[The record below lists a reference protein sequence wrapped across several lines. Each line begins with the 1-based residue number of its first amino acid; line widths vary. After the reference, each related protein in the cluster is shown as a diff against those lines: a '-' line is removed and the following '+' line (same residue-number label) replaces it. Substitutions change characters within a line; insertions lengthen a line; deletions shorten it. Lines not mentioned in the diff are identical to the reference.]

1 VDDRVAEAVLHYDR
15 LLKEDPDL
23 EQELAG
29 RFEERMRRASLT
41 FGGRILCPFF
51 RPNFVSPDLYEEV
64 RTVCAAVFRT
74 IERAEDHLGRDLWRR
89 VDLTPEETA
98 LAEIDPGYRR
108 SSPSARLDA
117 FVTPSSYQFV
127 ELNAETPAGI
137 AYNDVLVEV
146 FLELPVMRRFQERFR
161 LRRFRSRERL
171 LETLVGCYRE
181 AGGRKERPAIA
192 VVDYDEVPTRTEHHL
207 FREFFEAQGYPSL
220 VCDPRRLE
228 YDGRRLR
235 HDGVEID
242 IVYKRLLVN
251 ELLEKKGELAALV
264 GAASDGAVTV
274 VNPFRCKPIHKKA
287 IFAVI
292 TDDELQRLFTD
303 EERAAIAAHVP
314 WTRRVVDGPAT
325 RRGVEIDLARY
336 VREHRETLV
345 LKPNDEYGG
354 KGVFIGS
361 ESSQA
366 DWERALDQALAG
378 SYVVQ
383 DKLELQRESFPEASP
398 GLPYRN
404 VIVDLDPFV
413 FNGEVEGFLTRL
425 SGSTLANVTSGGG
438 EVPAFVVIEQGGAVV
453 APP

>member
-1 VDDRVAEAVLHYDR
+1 VTGPLAEAVLHYDR

-23 EQELAG
+23 EPELAG
-29 RFEERMRRASLT
+29 RFEERMRRAGLT
-41 FGGRILCPFF
+41 FGGRILCPFL
-51 RPNFVSPDLYEEV
+51 RPNFVSPELYQEV
-64 RTVCAAVFRT
+64 RAVCAAVFRA
-74 IERAEDHLGRDLWRR
+74 IERAEDHLGRELWRM
-89 VDLTPEETA
+89 VDLTPAETE

-146 FLELPVMRRFQERFR
+146 FLQLSVMRRFQERYR

-181 AGGRKERPAIA
+181 AGGRKERPTIA
-192 VVDYDEVPTRTEHHL
+192 VVDYEEVPTRTEHHL
-207 FREFFEAQGYPSL
+207 FREFFEAHGHPAL
-220 VCDPRRLE
+220 VCDPRQLV
-228 YDGRRLR
+228 YDGSRLR

-242 IVYKRLLVN
+242 VVYKRLLVN
-251 ELLEKKGELAALV
+251 ELLEKKAELAALV
-264 GAASDGAVTV
+264 RAAADRAVTV

-314 WTRRVVDGPAT
+314 WTRRVVDGPTT
-325 RRGVEIDLARY
+325 RRGASIELPHYI
-336 VREHRETLV
+336 REHRASLV

-361 ESSQA
+361 EMSEA
-366 DWERALDQALAG
+366 EWDRALDQALAA

-398 GLPYRN
+398 GLPSRS

-438 EVPAFVVIEQGGAVV
+438 EVPAFVIEQGGAVV

>member
-1 VDDRVAEAVLHYDR
+1 VKGAVAEAVAFYDR

-29 RFEERMRRASLT
+29 RFEQRMRRAGLT
-41 FGGRILCPFF
+41 FGGRILCPFL
-51 RPNFVSPDLYEEV
+51 RPNFVSPDLYDEV
-64 RTVCAAVFRT
+64 RAVCAAVFRA
-74 IERAEDHLGRDLWRR
+74 IERAEEHLGRELWQR
-89 VDLTPEETA
+89 VDLTPEEA
-98 LAEIDPGYRR
+98 RLAEINPGYRR

-146 FLELPVMRRFQERFR
+146 FLELPVMRRFQERYR

-181 AGGRKERPAIA
+181 AGGRKEHPTIA
-192 VVDYDEVPTRTEHHL
+192 VVDYEEVPTRSEHHL
-207 FREFFEAQGYPSL
+207 FREFFEAHDHPAL
-220 VCDPRRLE
+220 VCDPRHLD
-228 YDGRRLR
+228 YDGSRLR
-235 HDGVEID
+235 HDGQEID

-251 ELLEKKGELAALV
+251 ELLDKLDELGQLVRAA
-264 GAASDGAVTV
+264 ADRAVTI

-287 IFAVI
+287 IFAVL

-303 EERAAIAAHVP
+303 EERAAIAAHIP
-314 WTRRVVDGPAT
+314 WTRRVAYGPAT
-325 RRGVEIDLARY
+325 RLGQRIELPGYI
-336 VREHRETLV
+336 REHREQLV

-361 ESSQA
+361 ELSQA
-366 DWERALDQALAG
+366 EWEAALEQALAA

-383 DKLELQRESFPEASP
+383 DKLTLQRESFPEASP

-413 FNGEVEGFLTRL
+413 FDGEVEGFLTRL
-425 SGSTLANVTSGGG
+425 SGSALANVTSGGG
-438 EVPAFVVIEQGGAVV
+438 EVPAFVIEQGGAVV

>member
-29 RFEERMRRASLT
+29 GFEERMRRAGLT
-41 FGGRILCPFF
+41 FGGRILCPFL
-51 RPNFVSPDLYEEV
+51 RPNFVSPGLYEEV
-64 RTVCAAVFRT
+64 RTVCAAVFRA

-171 LETLVGCYRE
+171 LETLAGCYHE
-181 AGGRKERPAIA
+181 AGGGKERPTIA
-192 VVDYDEVPTRTEHHL
+192 VVDYEEVPTRTEHHL

-220 VCDPRRLE
+220 VCDPRQLE

-235 HDGVEID
+235 HAGVEID

-251 ELLEKKGELAALV
+251 ELLEKKDELAALV
-264 GAASDGAVTV
+264 RAASDRAVTV

-314 WTRRVVDGPAT
+314 WTRRVADGPAT
-325 RRGVEIDLARY
+325 RRGVRIELPRY
-336 VREHRETLV
+336 IREHRQALV

-361 ESSQA
+361 ELSQA
-366 DWERALDQALAG
+366 DWERAVDQALAG

-398 GLPYRN
+398 GLPFRN

-438 EVPAFVVIEQGGAVV
+438 EVPAFVVEN
-453 APP
+453 